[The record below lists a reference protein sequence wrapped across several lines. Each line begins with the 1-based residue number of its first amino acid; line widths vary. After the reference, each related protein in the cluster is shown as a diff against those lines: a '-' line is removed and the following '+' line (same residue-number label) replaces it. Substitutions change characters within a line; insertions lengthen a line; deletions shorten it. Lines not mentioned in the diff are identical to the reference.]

1 MVIITRVTFLFFLLG
16 KKERK
21 GRGREERRVTKT
33 EDVNLLKA
41 LKGIQKQEVL

>member
-1 MVIITRVTFLFFLLG
+1 MVIIIHVTFLFFLLG
-16 KKERK
+16 KKKRK
-21 GRGREERRVTKT
+21 GRGREERRVPKT